1 MILLPAVILLAVAF
15 ACLTFAGGAGWRPMP
30 MLGRAYGL
38 AGVEC
43 RVGATP
49 VDGDYPCRWDG
60 GTGVLHV
67 DGSVWTLRR
76 DA

>member
-1 MILLPAVILLAVAF
+1 MILLPAVVLLVVLLACPTLA
-15 ACLTFAGGAGWRPMP
+15 AGWRPMP
-30 MLGRAYGL
+30 MLERAYGL
-38 AGVEC
+38 TGVEC

-49 VDGDYPCRWDG
+49 MDGDYPCRWDG

-67 DGSVWTLRR
+67 DGSVWTLHR